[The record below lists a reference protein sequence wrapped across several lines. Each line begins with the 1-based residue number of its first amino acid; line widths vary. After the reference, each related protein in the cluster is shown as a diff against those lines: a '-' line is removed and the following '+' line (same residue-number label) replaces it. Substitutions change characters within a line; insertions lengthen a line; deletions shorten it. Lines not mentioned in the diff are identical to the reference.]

1 MRQLLVPAAVVVVAL
16 AGAALWLREPQP
28 SSGRTP
34 AAPSMS
40 KVPAAAG
47 AAAAATPA
55 APLSAAPVGG
65 ESGQRAGVAAIATG
79 GADGTAGES
88 APIRVLLVPRREAT
102 VVSEIV
108 ARVVSMPTTLGATVR
123 AGEALVRF
131 DCSEQKAKLDMASA
145 EMDAARESHA
155 AKLRLQG
162 LQSAGE
168 LEVTLAAAARD
179 RAKGA
184 LDLAE
189 TQSEA
194 CTITAP
200 FSGRVVKLSARPH
213 QSVTAGQLLLE
224 FVSADPPRLRLNVP
238 SIWLR
243 WMKPGS
249 RFEVSVDETG
259 RSYRATVAAING
271 RVDAVSQSIEVEAD
285 VVDPDPQ
292 LLAGMSG
299 TARFDAVPAP

>member
-1 MRQLLVPAAVVVVAL
+1 MRPLLVPAAVVAVAL
-16 AGAALWLREPQP
+16 VGTALWLRGP
-28 SSGRTP
+28 SEP
-34 AAPSMS
+34 AARTASASGSAAASAAVPTASPAVAAS
-40 KVPAAAG
+40 TTVQAAGDVPARATAAG
-47 AAAAATPA
+47 TPE
-55 APLSAAPVGG
+55 PVPG
-65 ESGQRAGVAAIATG
+65 
-79 GADGTAGES
+79 DGS
-88 APIRVLLVPRREAT
+88 DIRVLLVPRREAV

-108 ARVVSMPTTLGATVR
+108 AKVVSMPTTLGATLR

-145 EMDAARESHA
+145 EMDAAREGHA

-162 LQSAGE
+162 LQSAGD

-189 TQSEA
+189 TQFNA

-200 FSGRVVKLSARPH
+200 FAGRVVKLSARPH
-213 QSVTAGQLLLE
+213 QSVTAGQPLLE

-238 SIWLR
+238 SRWLR
-243 WMKPGS
+243 WLKPGS
-249 RFEVSVDETG
+249 RFAISVDETG
-259 RSYRATVAAING
+259 RTYRATVAAING
-271 RVDAVSQSIEVEAD
+271 RVDAVSQSVELEAD
-285 VVDPDPQ
+285 VVDPDPK

-299 TARFDAVPAP
+299 TARFENVPTP